1 MLKICVCDDNE
12 KTARNMGKM
21 INRFCKAKKR
31 KNTVEVYYNGDDLL
45 EKGSQYDIIFLD
57 VEMPVMDGIHVGK
70 IIRKNDTNAKIIY
83 MTGHGDY
90 MGNAFSVHAFDY
102 LKKPFGFE
110 RVEQVLE
117 EVIDYID
124 GENSKNSFNIMVDH
138 GVMAFKTRDVYY
150 LERFDRKVKLSTKT
164 GEQLIAYNLGELY
177 EILKDKGFETCHKS
191 YVVNL
196 YYVKAIYGFEVEM
209 KNGDK
214 IPLAQKRAVEFK
226 KILYEYLHEIYNII

>member
-1 MLKICVCDDNE
+1 MLRICVCDDNE

-21 INRFCKAKKR
+21 INRFCKEKKR
-31 KNTVEVYYNGDDLL
+31 KNTIEVYCNGTDLL

-70 IIRKNDTNAKIIY
+70 NIRKNDTNAKIIY
-83 MTGHGDY
+83 MTGHGNY
-90 MGNAFSVHAFDY
+90 MGDAFSVHAFDY
-102 LKKPFGFE
+102 LQKPFGFE

-117 EVIDYID
+117 EVIDCID

-150 LERFDRKVKLSTKT
+150 LERFDRKVKLVTKT
-164 GEQLIAYNLGELY
+164 GEYLIAYNLGELY
-177 EILKDKGFETCHKS
+177 EILRDKGFETCHKS

-196 YYVKAIYGFEVEM
+196 YYVKAIHGFEVEM
-209 KNGDK
+209 KNGDQ

-226 KILYEYLHEIYNII
+226 KILCEYLNEIYNII